1 MMADNN
7 KSPQTQSPVQRDG
20 LISPKLSILLI
31 GAAAIGM
38 IVLMCLTVLI
48 IIAVKT

>member
-1 MMADNN
+1 MGDNEEDGESN
-7 KSPQTQSPVQRDG
+7 APAKRNG
-20 LISPKLSILLI
+20 LISPQLSILLI

>member
-1 MMADNN
+1 MGDNE
-7 KSPQTQSPVQRDG
+7 QTHETQPPLRRDG
-20 LISPKLSILLI
+20 LISPQLSILLI
-31 GAAAIGM
+31 GGAAIGL

>member
-1 MMADNN
+1 MGDNEIEQE
-7 KSPQTQSPVQRDG
+7 SRRPVQHTG

-31 GAAAIGM
+31 GAAAIGL

-48 IIAVKT
+48 IVAVKS

>member
-1 MMADNN
+1 MGDNEADHE
-7 KSPQTQSPVQRDG
+7 SRAPVQRNG

-31 GAAAIGM
+31 GAAAIGL

-48 IIAVKT
+48 IIALKT

>member
-1 MMADNN
+1 MGDNVDDHE
-7 KSPQTQSPVQRDG
+7 SPAPVQQHG
-20 LISPKLSILLI
+20 LISPQLSILLI

-48 IIAVKT
+48 IIALKS

>member
-1 MMADNN
+1 MGDNDDDHEAHA
-7 KSPQTQSPVQRDG
+7 SVQRDG